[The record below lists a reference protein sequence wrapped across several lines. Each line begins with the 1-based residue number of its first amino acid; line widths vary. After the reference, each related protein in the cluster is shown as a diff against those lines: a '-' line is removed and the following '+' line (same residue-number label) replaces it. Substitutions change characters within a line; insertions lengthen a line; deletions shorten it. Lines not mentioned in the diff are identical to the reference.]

1 MSETLMQDGVA
12 LILGDIQAKEGR
24 KPRAADGE
32 QPTQDLPPVGYRWIS
47 KRWRVLPDGTR
58 DYAAFHGKT
67 AFNSLLPVSS
77 RLRSSKR

>member
-12 LILGDIQAKEGR
+12 LILGDIQPRKAGNPGR
-24 KPRAADGE
+24 RTASSRPRM
-32 QPTQDLPPVGYRWIS
+32 LPPVGYRWIS

-67 AFNSLLPVSS
+67 AFSSLLPVSS